1 MISAREI
8 LWQRIAVMSRFLM
21 LGKALIA
28 GVITLAVI
36 GMSGQ
41 MLFPPNPVLFY
52 NPSYS
57 APVGWYKL
65 RVNAPIVAGSQVAA
79 YAPEWARKLA
89 DERGYLPYNYPL
101 IKTVWALQGD
111 EVCYVN
117 RSVRVPKRPDITILG
132 QDVLGRDMPQKSGCH
147 VLKEDEYLLISP
159 DVQTGFDSRYF
170 GAIGSENIIGVV
182 EYLGKSENKKISKSR
197 KLEGFEG

>member
-1 MISAREI
+1 
-8 LWQRIAVMSRFLM
+8 M

-41 MLFPPNPVLFY
+41 MLFPPKPVLFY

-89 DERGYLPYNYPL
+89 DERGYLPYDYPL

-111 EVCYVN
+111 EVCYN
-117 RSVRVPKRPDITILG
+117 NGSLRVPKRPDIAILG

-147 VLKEDEYLLISP
+147 VLKAGEFLIISP

-182 EYLGKSENKKISKSR
+182 EYLGKSKNKKISK
-197 KLEGFEG
+197 KADLEGFGG